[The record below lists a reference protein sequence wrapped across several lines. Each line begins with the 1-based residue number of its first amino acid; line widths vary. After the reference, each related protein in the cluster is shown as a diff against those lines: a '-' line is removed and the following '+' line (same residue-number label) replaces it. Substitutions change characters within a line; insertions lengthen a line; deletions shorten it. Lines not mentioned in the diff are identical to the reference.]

1 MTIPTYR
8 EASDRRW
15 NGEATAMD
23 HFITEWQPTPPEADY
38 FRTDLQAAVDHLQT
52 DVENLLSLNRFLR
65 RGVLLL
71 MAAFL
76 LQLVLASILFWM
88 IT

>member
-8 EASDRRW
+8 EASNRRW

-52 DVENLLSLNRFLR
+52 DVQNLLMLNRFLR
-65 RGVLLL
+65 RVVLAL

-76 LQLVLASILFWM
+76 IQLVSAGIFLWM